1 MIDLDV
7 GAADAYVQTF
17 GRAVEALRLNRHF
30 PDWERVRAHVSAMAG
45 AGLRLDP
52 TSGLPVPREWIR
64 ARVEAELKAGRGVE
78 TAGSRTESQ
87 GRSSGSAREAGALR
101 PSSEGTPTSAAHAPL
116 PARDVQV
123 ALRNVHD
130 GRASYAVRVDRLD
143 VVTATLARYS
153 LVLSD
158 RVGRTVSEGELSL
171 RAADSFRTTL
181 ELLSTQDAALAF
193 AALREGGLEV
203 EDVVR
208 GVIGPAV
215 LPGRAGPP
223 VPAAGLVLSACL
235 ERASV
240 DLTGQRVDDPLVD
253 SLVVFHDAR
262 IGLTRA
268 RKWAAAHPDVEGV
281 RAWLTSRGSRGLVYG
296 YTP

>member
-7 GAADAYVQTF
+7 GEADAYVQTF

-64 ARVEAELKAGRGVE
+64 ARVEAELRAGRVE
-78 TAGSRTESQ
+78 TDQHAESG
-87 GRSSGSAREAGALR
+87 GRSHGSADEAGALR
-101 PSSEGTPTSAAHAPL
+101 RSSEGTPTSAAHAPL

-281 RAWLTSRGSRGLVYG
+281 RAWLTSKGSRGLVYG
-296 YTP
+296 YAP